1 MQPESMNV
9 VLTGACGGIGQ
20 MLARE
25 LGALGASLFLCGRD
39 EAALAALQRE
49 LRAGAR
55 EGQHIEA
62 RAVDLSDERD
72 RDSWLDAIAASGRPV
87 NVLVNNAGIC
97 RFGMFEK
104 LAERDIEATMQLNS
118 VVPMILAHRLL
129 PAMKRQPEA
138 RIVNIASTFGAI
150 GFPGYGVYSASKY
163 AIRGFSQA
171 LRREL
176 ADTGVSVGCI
186 LPRATRT
193 AINSER
199 VVEMNRKLKVAMDP
213 ADRVASAIVAFIRSD
228 RGELALGWPEKLLVR
243 INSVFPALVG
253 RAIAR
258 KLPLIKQ
265 YAA

>member
-1 MQPESMNV
+1 MQPESLNV

-25 LGALGASLFLCGRD
+25 LAALGASLFLCGRD
-39 EAALAALQRE
+39 ETALAALERDLHANAE
-49 LRAGAR
+49 PR
-55 EGQHIEA
+55 QHIEA
-62 RAVDLSDERD
+62 RAVDLADELDRD
-72 RDSWLDAIAASGRPV
+72 RWLDSIAASGRPV

-97 RFGMFEK
+97 RFGLFEN
-104 LAERDIEATMQLNS
+104 LAERDIDAIMKLNS

-129 PAMKRQPEA
+129 PGMKQQPEA

-176 ADTGVSVGCI
+176 ADSRVSVGCI

-193 AINSER
+193 AINSDR
-199 VVEMNRKLKVAMDP
+199 VVAMNRELKVAMDP
-213 ADRVASAIVAFIRSD
+213 PERVASAIVDFIRGE

-243 INSVFPALVG
+243 LNSVFPALVG

>member
-25 LGALGASLFLCGRD
+25 LGAQGASLFLCGRD
-39 EAALAALQRE
+39 AIVLAELQRE
-49 LRAGAR
+49 LHAIAR
-55 EGQHIEA
+55 PEQYIEA
-62 RAVDLSDERD
+62 RAVDLADASDRD
-72 RDSWLDAIAASGRPV
+72 RWLDSIIASGKPV

-104 LAERDIEATMQLNS
+104 LAERDIEAIMQLNS
-118 VVPMILAHRLL
+118 TVPMILAHRLL
-129 PAMKRQPEA
+129 PGMKQQSEA

-176 ADTGVSVGCI
+176 SDTRVSVGCI

-193 AINSER
+193 AINSDR
-199 VVEMNRKLKVAMDP
+199 VVEMNRELRVAMDP
-213 ADRVASAIVAFIRSD
+213 PEKVADAIVAFIRSE

-243 INSVFPALVG
+243 INSLFPALVG
-253 RAIAR
+253 RAIAK